1 MAICLT
7 QEQIEQIYQH
17 GCVSYPFECCGII
30 LGSINC
36 ETSESEKIAVEL
48 IPTENVWNAENA
60 VIFGENEEN
69 SPRRR
74 YAIAPQVMLN
84 VQKNARDRSLD
95 IIGIYHSHPDYP
107 AIPSEFDRRYA
118 WSGYSYIIVAITNSD
133 VNFYQSPMKI
143 CRQSNQ
149 KIVHSSSLLPTP
161 YSLFSREESGV
172 FPHTIDI
179 HSWCLDDNQQ
189 FQSEQIIIGG

>member
-30 LGSINC
+30 LGSINY
-36 ETSESEKIAVEL
+36 ETSEPEKIAVEL

-60 VIFGENEEN
+60 VIFGENGEN

-84 VQKNARDRSLD
+84 TQKNARDRSLD
-95 IIGIYHSHPDYP
+95 IIGIYHSHPDYS

-133 VNFYQSPMKI
+133 VNFYQSLMKV
-143 CRQSNQ
+143 CKQPNN
-149 KIVHSSSLLPTP
+149 KIVHSYPLLPI
-161 YSLFSREESGV
+161 FSEKSGV
-172 FPHTIDI
+172 FPHTINI
-179 HSWCLDDNQQ
+179 HSWCLDENQQ
-189 FQSEQIIIGG
+189 FHPEPIIIK